1 MWLVAWLIPQA
12 ILLTRLQS
20 ADARD
25 CIYANDYPIPWI
37 YPLPPPPLLPCK
49 VLRAHMARN
58 SSTIE
63 PAVSFPAVVV
73 HLGLSS
79 GMTLV
84 AILLLMLSG
93 SGVVFMAATNRA
105 DLLDNALTRPGRFD
119 WRVFISKPDQEG
131 REAILKAS
139 QPHTD
144 LQPMSLPIMQ
154 LHCCR
159 QLVCVSSEYC
169 MHTHSC
175 PAVKC

>member
-1 MWLVAWLIPQA
+1 MQGTAYMLMI
-12 ILLTRLQS
+12 T
-20 ADARD
+20 
-25 CIYANDYPIPWI
+25 
-37 YPLPPPPLLPCK
+37 PLPGYILSPPPLCSPAKSSGLTWLSVTSLP
-49 VLRAHMARN
+49 RN

-63 PAVSFPAVVV
+63 PALSFPAVVV